1 MNKEKSTEYGLT
13 YPSRWIYNCM
23 ANQYLITNIMPR
35 WKKGEKEFR
44 VSIMYHEHRGCQTY
58 PPRLVVE
65 VLGNPKTIRFIV
77 NNKRREAESGH

>member
-1 MNKEKSTEYGLT
+1 
-13 YPSRWIYNCM
+13 
-23 ANQYLITNIMPR
+23 MPR

-44 VSIMYHEHRGCQTY
+44 VSIIYHEHRGCQTY

>member
-1 MNKEKSTEYGLT
+1 
-13 YPSRWIYNCM
+13 M

-58 PPRLVVE
+58 LPRLVVE

-77 NNKRREAESGH
+77 NNKRREEKRREAESGH